1 MRFLADMG
9 IAPQI
14 VEFLKSLGHDATH
27 LREQSLHRLPDHE
40 IFQKA
45 QDERRVLLTFDLD
58 FGEIAAL
65 AGTRTVSVIVFRLA
79 NTRTENV
86 LKRLE
91 AVLEECGDTL
101 TQGVVVSVEEAR
113 HRVRRLPVGRLKGD

>member
-1 MRFLADMG
+1 MG
-9 IAPQI
+9 IAPRI
-14 VEFLKSLGHDATH
+14 LDWLDSKGHDATH
-27 LREQSLHRLPDHE
+27 LREQGLHRLPDLE

-45 QDERRVLLTFDLD
+45 EDERRILLTFDLD

-65 AGTRTVSVIVFRLA
+65 SGARTVSVIVFRLA
-79 NTRTENV
+79 NTRTEKV

-101 TQGVVVSVEEAR
+101 TQGVVVSVEETR
-113 HRVRRLPVGRLKGD
+113 HRVRRLPIGRLKGD